1 MTMTIALRIFRL
13 LSPETLPALRLLRL
27 STITLS
33 VILLFSACKK
43 TDSVNT
49 TVTPVATL
57 FSPDDNKSVDLAVT
71 ASVVFEWDAALAA
84 DGGLVL
90 YSVAFDKEG
99 GDFSKPV
106 YTLPSDGNGLY
117 TKATLTKEILNTITR
132 LAGVQPLG
140 TGQFIWTVYSSKG
153 VNKVKSSITRSIAI
167 TRALGVDNPPVAVY
181 ITGTA
186 TEGGTDLS
194 KALPFKQTASG
205 KYEIYTSLTAGT
217 YHFVSA
223 KTGTPDVFYT
233 DVDGKTIRQGT
244 GETTVTGTTKEVR
257 IRLDFNVVSVQNSEI
272 KELALWFAP
281 VNNTLFN
288 LDYSAAGVWK
298 AANKAIVFH
307 QESWGRDERYKFRML
322 INDGTADSY
331 EWWGSKNSDNN
342 RPDASTPLTFWD
354 LYLVDD
360 SQYNYCFK
368 FNGDAD
374 NHNCDINMYYTADK
388 ANYTHEV
395 IVK

>member
-1 MTMTIALRIFRL
+1 MRKISLAFITALLVF
-13 LSPETLPALRLLRL
+13 T
-27 STITLS
+27 
-33 VILLFSACKK
+33 ACKK
-43 TDSVNT
+43 NDGVNT

-57 FSPDDNKSVDLAVT
+57 FSPDDNKVVDLSVT
-71 ASVVFEWDAALAA
+71 ASVVFEWDEALAA

-90 YSVAFDKEG
+90 YSIAFDKKG

-117 TKATLTKEILNTITR
+117 TKATMTKEVLNTVAK

-140 TGQFIWTVYSSKG
+140 TGEFIWTVYSSKG
-153 VNKVKSSITRSIAI
+153 INKVKSGMTRNVSI

-181 ITGTA
+181 ITGSA

-194 KALPFKQTASG
+194 KALAFKQTASG
-205 KYEIYTSLTAGT
+205 KYEIYTSLAAGT

-244 GETTVTGTTKEVR
+244 GETTVTSPMQVR
-257 IRLDFNVVSVQNSEI
+257 IRLDFNVVTVVNTQI

-281 VNNTLFN
+281 VNGTLFN

-298 AANKAIVFH
+298 AASKPISFH
-307 QESWGRDERYKFRML
+307 QESWGRDERYKFRMQV
-322 INDGTADSY
+322 NDGTSDSY

-342 RPDASTPLTFWD
+342 RPDASTSPTFWD
-354 LYLVDD
+354 LYPVDD

-368 FNGDAD
+368 FATAVDGA
-374 NHNCDINMYYTADK
+374 NCDVNMYFTADK

>member
-1 MTMTIALRIFRL
+1 MTIALH
-13 LSPETLPALRLLRL
+13 TRL
-27 STITLS
+27 STCALG
-33 VILLFSACKK
+33 VILLFTACRK

-57 FSPDDNKSVDLAVT
+57 FSPDDNKSVDLSAT
-71 ASVVFEWDAALAA
+71 AAVVFEWDAALAA

-90 YSVAFDKEG
+90 YSVAFDKTG

-117 TKATLTKEILNTITR
+117 TKATLTKEILNTIAR

-153 VNKVKSSITRSIAI
+153 VNKVKAGMTRNLAI
-167 TRALGVDNPPVAVY
+167 TRALGVDNPPADVY

-186 TEGGTDLS
+186 TEGGADLS
-194 KALPFKQTASG
+194 KALKFKQTAAG
-205 KYEIYTSLTAGT
+205 KYEIYTSLGAGA

-223 KTGTPDVFYT
+223 NTGTPDVFYT
-233 DVDGKTIRQGT
+233 DVDGKTIRQGA
-244 GETTVTGTTKEVR
+244 GETAVTGPTKEVR
-257 IRLDFNVVSVQNSEI
+257 IRLDFNVVTVQNTEI

-281 VNNTLFN
+281 VNGTLFN
-288 LDYSAAGVWK
+288 LDYSAGGVWK
-298 AANKAIVFH
+298 AASKPISFH
-307 QESWGRDERYKFRML
+307 QESWGRDERYKFRMQ

-331 EWWGSKNSDNN
+331 EWWGSKNSDNS
-342 RPDASTPLTFWD
+342 RPDASAPLTFWD

-368 FNGDAD
+368 FVTAAD
-374 NHNCDINMYYTADK
+374 GANCDVNMYFTADK